1 MKLAKAEA
9 LYYPNLVINGD
20 FNIWPRGESFNTN
33 FAYTAAMW
41 QMSSNTAT
49 VSKNPT
55 GGMKIDISSA
65 ACILMQYLKV
75 DYTGKTLTFQM
86 KINGSTEYAYT
97 YDSVQSG
104 SSSVQLANG
113 ISLNISYSSEKQAT
127 QLWIRFDS
135 AYISSIVI
143 DWIDVKPLPYATVHI
158 EEDEAI
164 ALMRS
169 QEWVYR
175 IPNALIGYGGG
186 SGNLWFS
193 VPHLLNMKGVPSIST
208 SSSANI
214 VCEGRITSVSNIT
227 LQFNSTYKT
236 LQSSNYEGQNSFISK
251 VVGLYFAEDIIFSCE
266 P

>member
-1 MKLAKAEA
+1 MIRLAKTDMV
-9 LYYPNLVINGD
+9 YRPNLLINGD
-20 FNIWPRGESFNTN
+20 FQVWPRGESFTIQSSQTN
-33 FAYTAAMW
+33 KTAAMW
-41 QMSSNTAT
+41 QLQNQRETAAQIFHQTTDEGKGTGFGFPGLSSMRIYQWLPIEVMKPYEGKKMTRIWSVNKQVSKEEFTLDLTENINGGYWRAFYYLSSSNDVLNFA
-49 VSKNPT
+49 
-55 GGMKIDISSA
+55 G
-65 ACILMQYLKV
+65 LYE
-75 DYTGKTLTFQM
+75 
-86 KINGSTEYAYT
+86 GSVGTHF
-97 YDSVQSG
+97 
-104 SSSVQLANG
+104 
-113 ISLNISYSSEKQAT
+113 I
-127 QLWIRFDS
+127 
-135 AYISSIVI
+135 
-143 DWIDVKPLPYATVHI
+143 
-158 EEDEAI
+158 EDEAT
-164 ALMRS
+164 ALMKS

-236 LQSSNYEGQNSFISK
+236 LQSSDYEGQNNFISK